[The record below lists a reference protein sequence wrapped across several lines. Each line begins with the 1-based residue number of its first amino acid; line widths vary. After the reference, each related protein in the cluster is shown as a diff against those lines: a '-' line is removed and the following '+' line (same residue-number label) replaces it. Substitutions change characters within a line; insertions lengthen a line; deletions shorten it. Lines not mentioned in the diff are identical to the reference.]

1 MTREPRGDEART
13 IQRFRLKERNP
24 MGKEPGE
31 NAIRERAHEIWIEE
45 GMPDGN
51 AVDHWLRAKW
61 ELEQAPGPKAEL
73 DRLEHEFEPAR
84 KTAQTAGPVE
94 SGSKGER

>member
-1 MTREPRGDEART
+1 
-13 IQRFRLKERNP
+13 
-24 MGKEPGE
+24 MGKEPDE

-45 GMPDGN
+45 GKPDGK

-61 ELEQAPGPKAEL
+61 ELEQSPGPKAEL

-84 KTAQTAGPVE
+84 KTAETAGPVE